1 MSQQCN
7 VRKILWNS
15 LCSLIIN
22 WFGSNVGKR
31 IWNSFKVQ
39 IGVSKLA
46 DKKLAMKAFKY
57 NVIDKDG
64 VGILIRD
71 KSSLKY
77 LFPIDRSKC

>member
-1 MSQQCN
+1 MQFDYKQ
-7 VRKILWNS
+7 
-15 LCSLIIN
+15 

-31 IWNSFKVQ
+31 IWNSFKVK
-39 IGVSKLA
+39 IVVSELA

-77 LFPIDRSKC
+77 LFPMDRSKC